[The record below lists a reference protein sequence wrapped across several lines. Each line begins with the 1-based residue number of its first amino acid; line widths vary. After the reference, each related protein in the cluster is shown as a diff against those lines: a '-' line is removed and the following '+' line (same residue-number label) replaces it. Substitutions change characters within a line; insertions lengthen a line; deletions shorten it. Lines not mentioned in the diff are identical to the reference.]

1 MRRNGVIIIII
12 LILIALVYWF
22 FFRKKEA
29 TAGAN
34 YNEEDRIALRQDS
47 AASND
52 SQPQDPIVFPNTPVG
67 NLLQNHMMVLAMP
80 AETIEEADAKFAA
93 SLAELKKNKEE
104 AVSLLAD
111 AYKKTEARHYF
122 NRWGLVK
129 TLGDLESNT
138 ATKHL
143 TDIAL
148 AAIPSETSKD
158 LHHFSTQ
165 EEEVIIK
172 VRAIEGLGM
181 LAKAGDRTADA
192 VLLRL
197 ALDSTNKNSAIQLR
211 AIKAYLR
218 AGKDTNQR
226 AKLLIARLDKSMHD
240 IITTAVTAP
249 EEFTQKMEA
258 IKKLSAD
265 STKGEKYDGPTK
277 GIPAP
282 VVK

>member
-1 MRRNGVIIIII
+1 MRRNGVIIIIL
-12 LILIALVYWF
+12 LILIALIFWF
-22 FFRKKEA
+22 FFKKKKDPTSE
-29 TAGAN
+29 
-34 YNEEDRIALRQDS
+34 YNEEDRIALQQDS
-47 AASND
+47 AASDN

-80 AETIEEADAKFAA
+80 AETIEEADAKLAA

-148 AAIPSETSKD
+148 APIPQETSKD

-172 VRAIEGLGM
+172 VRAIEGLGT

-197 ALDSTNKNSAIQLR
+197 ALDSTNKNTAIQLR

-218 AGKDTNQR
+218 AGKDTNER
-226 AKLLIARLDKSMHD
+226 AKLLTSRLDKSMHD

-249 EEFTQKMEA
+249 EEFTQKMET
-258 IKKLSAD
+258 IKQLSAD
-265 STKGEKYDGPTK
+265 STKGEKYDGPATRL
-277 GIPAP
+277 PAP